1 MPSVEFKMANTKKYI
16 TKNINK
22 WKSEDYEDSDGDE
35 DEKRVYF
42 VVTYIPT
49 QRTLSVEFNE

>member
-16 TKNINK
+16 PKNINK
-22 WKSEDYEDSDGDE
+22 WKSEDDEDSDRDE
-35 DEKRVYF
+35 DLKRVYF

-49 QRTLSVEFNE
+49 QRTVRVEFNE